1 MGWGNFLDKI
11 IDKLPIQGR
20 VERWKNEIENLQKE
34 RKELIK
40 SDCNDK
46 TIRRIITIDKRIVYL
61 MQLLRNKT

>member
-61 MQLLRNKT
+61 VQLLRNKT